1 MPSVSV
7 EPTDTAGPHR
17 TEPCRT
23 AAVFG
28 NVAVGKSVLCEQ
40 ICSSTGRCT
49 LSLAGAEVE
58 VSVGRLQHG
67 LFTRSPDG
75 TRIIDAPGIHS
86 VFSRSEDGMFC
97 RQLLLSGELD
107 TIVQVLDAKSLR
119 RSLVIALQ
127 LAEFELPTVFALNM
141 MDMAQARGIEV
152 SADALEE
159 QLGAPVLPTVALES
173 RGVGELPALLDKA
186 RLPGRTVTFSGPIED
201 TLGLLS
207 RLLAGAQIPARAL
220 AILLL
225 TEAPAARQYVEEHF
239 GRGMVDQVDR
249 LVSSL
254 QRDFSRPLDVVVT
267 ERYASAADQIV
278 RQTQQLHQRSPLFMT
293 RLGLWSQQ
301 LSTGIPIAAA
311 ILFAMYLFVGAFGA
325 TYLVDLLNN
334 RIFASILTPFF
345 ERIVEPIPSAFVREA
360 LVDRDFGVLTT
371 GLFLAFG
378 IVMPVMLC
386 FYLFFG
392 VLEESGYLPRFSVLL
407 HRLMKRIG
415 LNGKGVIPLVMGFSC
430 VTMALLTTRMLDSR
444 KERLIASLMLTL
456 VIPCAP
462 LIAVML
468 IILARMPWYATAFV
482 FGFLLLQT
490 VVVGVLADRFISG
503 GHAELMLELPP
514 MRAPGPRSILVT
526 TWRRTWAFMKE
537 AVPLFLLAAF
547 LVFVFNYVG
556 GLRLLE
562 DATRPLMGSLLG
574 LPESSVR
581 LFMKTI
587 IRREAGA
594 VELHLLR
601 AEFNNLQM
609 VVALLTMTLLI
620 PCVNTV
626 VVLFKERG
634 ARAAGAIVAGA
645 FIYALLAGGLVNHA
659 CRALGITFG

>member
-1 MPSVSV
+1 
-7 EPTDTAGPHR
+7 
-17 TEPCRT
+17 
-23 AAVFG
+23 
-28 NVAVGKSVLCEQ
+28 VLC
-40 ICSSTGRCT
+40 R
-49 LSLAGAEVE
+49 
-58 VSVGRLQHG
+58 R
-67 LFTRSPDG
+67 
-75 TRIIDAPGIHS
+75 
-86 VFSRSEDGMFC
+86 
-97 RQLLLSGELD
+97 LLLSGELD
-107 TIVQVLDAKSLR
+107 AIVQVLDAKNLR

-141 MDMAQARGIEV
+141 LDMAQARGIEV

-159 QLGAPVLPTVALES
+159 QLGAPVLPTVALER
-173 RGVGELPALLDKA
+173 RGVGELPALLERA
-186 RLPGRTVTFSGPIED
+186 RLPGRAVQFSQPIEEI
-201 TLGLLS
+201 LGLLS
-207 RLLAGAQIPARAL
+207 RLLADATIPARAL
-220 AILLL
+220 GILLL
-225 TEAPAARQYVEEHF
+225 TEAPAARQYVEQQF

-254 QRDFSRPLDVVVT
+254 QRDVSRPLDVVMM
-267 ERYASAADQIV
+267 ERYAAAADRIA
-278 RQTQQLHQRSPLFMT
+278 RQTQQVHQRSPLFMT
-293 RLGLWSQQ
+293 RVGLWSQQ
-301 LSTGIPIAAA
+301 LSTGIPLAVA
-311 ILFAMYLFVGAFGA
+311 ILLAMYLFVGSFGA
-325 TYLVDLLNN
+325 IYLVDLLND
-334 RIFASILTPFF
+334 RIFAGILTPLF

-360 LVDRDFGVLTT
+360 LVDPDFGVLTT

-392 VLEESGYLPRFSVLL
+392 ILEESGYLPRLSVLL
-407 HRLMKRIG
+407 HRTMRRIG

-444 KERLIASLMLTL
+444 KERLIASLILTL
-456 VIPCAP
+456 VLPCAP

-482 FGFLLLQT
+482 FGFLLVQT
-490 VVVGVLADRFISG
+490 VIVGVLADRFISG

-514 MRAPGPRSILVT
+514 MRAPRLRSIVVT

-547 LVFVFNYVG
+547 LVFLFHYLG

-562 DATRPLMGSLLG
+562 AATRPLMESLLG
-574 LPESSVR
+574 LPESAVR
-581 LFMKTI
+581 IFMKTI

-601 AEFNNLQM
+601 ADFSNLQL

-620 PCVNTV
+620 PCVNTM

-634 ARAAGAIVAGA
+634 ARSAGAIVAGA
-645 FIYALLAGGLVNHA
+645 FLYALLAGALVNHA